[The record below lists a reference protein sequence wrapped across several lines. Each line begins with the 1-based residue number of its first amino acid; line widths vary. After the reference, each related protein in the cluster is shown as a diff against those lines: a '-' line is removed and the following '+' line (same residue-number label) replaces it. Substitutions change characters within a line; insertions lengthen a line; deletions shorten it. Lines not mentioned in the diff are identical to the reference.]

1 MMTLMQR
8 LLLVAALLV
17 AGASYTISAEF
28 DYYVLSLSYAPDF
41 CAAGNGYKDPLEC
54 GRGRNLAFAVHGLWP
69 EFERGR
75 GPEHCGAA
83 RPVAARTVDAM
94 VSYIPSRSLIQH
106 EWKEHGVCS
115 DLGADEFFAQ
125 VRRARDAVQIPR
137 DLAALRQQMELSP
150 EQIEAKFEAA
160 NPRFPRGAFHA
171 TCAGGP
177 AQGEALQ
184 EVRVCF
190 TRNLMPRACS
200 MSAGECRSRS
210 MIMRP
215 VQ

>member
-1 MMTLMQR
+1 MKR
-8 LLLVAALLV
+8 LLLTAALLLAAVSYV
-17 AGASYTISAEF
+17 ASAQF
-28 DYYVLSLSYAPDF
+28 DYYVLALSYAPDF

-54 GRGRNLAFAVHGLWP
+54 GRGRKLDFVVHGLWP

-94 VSYIPSRSLIQH
+94 LAYIPSRSLIQH
-106 EWKEHGVCS
+106 EWKEHGVCADMGS
-115 DLGADEFFAQ
+115 DEFFTQ
-125 VRRARDAVQIPR
+125 VRRARDAVRIPR
-137 DLAALRQQMELSP
+137 DLAGLRRQIELSP
-150 EQIEAKFEAA
+150 QQIEEQFQAA
-160 NPRFPRGAFHA
+160 NPGFPRGAFHA
-171 TCAGGP
+171 TCT
-177 AQGEALQ
+177 GEALQ

-190 TRNLMPRACS
+190 TKNLMPRACS

-210 MIMRP
+210 MVVRA